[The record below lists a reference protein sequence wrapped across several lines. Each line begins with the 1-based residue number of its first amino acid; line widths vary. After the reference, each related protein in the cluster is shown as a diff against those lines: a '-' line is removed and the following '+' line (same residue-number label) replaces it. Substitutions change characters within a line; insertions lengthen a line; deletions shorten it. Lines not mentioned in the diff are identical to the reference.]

1 MHYCEERFLDVARRF
16 GVLGLPARHV
26 PLEDAL
32 KAHASQARACCAC
45 TIYCFAFAVQGR
57 ANLCSALCSA
67 TFAGACMQGTCEC
80 MHLLQYLINVCG
92 SGCRDDIPSNVCLL

>member
-32 KAHASQARACCAC
+32 KAHASQARLL
-45 TIYCFAFAVQGR
+45 R
-57 ANLCSALCSA
+57 LC
-67 TFAGACMQGTCEC
+67 
-80 MHLLQYLINVCG
+80 NK
-92 SGCRDDIPSNVCLL
+92 